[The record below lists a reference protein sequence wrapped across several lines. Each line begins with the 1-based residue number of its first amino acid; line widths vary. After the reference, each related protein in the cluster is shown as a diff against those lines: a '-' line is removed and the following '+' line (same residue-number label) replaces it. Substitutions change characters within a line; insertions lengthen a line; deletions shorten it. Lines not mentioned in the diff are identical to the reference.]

1 MPTFASFDGTTLA
14 YHDDGEGAPV
24 VLLHGF
30 AADTNLN
37 YVRSGVFDLLL
48 DAGHRVIALDA
59 RGHGLSEKPYDASA
73 YADDA
78 MRRDVQALLDELALE
93 HCVVVGYSMGAAVT
107 LRLAM
112 TDPRPT
118 AVALLG
124 AGENMADKE
133 GGIERRTSMAEAFRV
148 DDVDALPERVRA
160 FREMA
165 DAIRADR
172 EALGALLDAPWPDTA
187 TGLEQ
192 VTVPVIVICGVDD
205 DEVGSPEVLAAQ
217 LPNAEVVLVP
227 GDHFTANAR
236 PELHA
241 ALLEFL
247 ARVSAP

>member
-14 YHDDGEGAPV
+14 YHDDGDGAPV
-24 VLLHGF
+24 ILLHGF

-48 DAGHRVIALDA
+48 DEGYRVIALDA
-59 RGHGLSEKPYDASA
+59 RGHGLSEKPHDAAA
-73 YADDA
+73 YGDDA
-78 MRRDVQALLDELALE
+78 MRRDAQALLDELGLDR
-93 HCVVVGYSMGAAVT
+93 CVVVGYSMGAAVT

-112 TDPRPT
+112 TDPRPR
-118 AVALLG
+118 AIALLG
-124 AGENMADKE
+124 AGENMADRD
-133 GGIERRTSMAEAFRV
+133 GGTERRTGMAEAFRAE
-148 DDVDALPERVRA
+148 DVEALPERVRA

-172 EALGALLDAPWPDTA
+172 VALGALLDAPWPDTA

-192 VTVPVIVICGVDD
+192 VTVPVIVICGNDD
-205 DEVGSPEVLAAQ
+205 DEVGSPERLVAQ
-217 LPNAEVVLVP
+217 LPNAEVVRVP

-247 ARVSAP
+247 MRVSAH